1 MRIQYA
7 GAGEAQVSGAPA
19 LKSPS
24 FLEGAGIE
32 IGQECH
38 PSSALL
44 LPWSSGEDKDHTF
57 PALRVCSVKHG
68 GPQGL
73 VHPAREERTALF
85 TVPTSPGDE
94 AGVSLCDAVPL
105 G

>member
-1 MRIQYA
+1 MLALSPGCEKPLHGGIDDT
-7 GAGEAQVSGAPA
+7 A

-57 PALRVCSVKHG
+57 PALRVCG
-68 GPQGL
+68 GER
-73 VHPAREERTALF
+73 AR
-85 TVPTSPGDE
+85 S
-94 AGVSLCDAVPL
+94 
-105 G
+105 